1 MKHSALLVGVLAI
14 AALWSPTESVAQR
27 SGVEIWGAVCGRC
40 HLIQP
45 PDRYTA
51 KDWDAITIHM
61 TVTARLTTAQG
72 EAVLAF
78 LRQGATRA
86 ESSGQAPSTSDV
98 AEVTAA
104 GGSSENVF
112 GEARRNDPS
121 VREVFAKNCAACHG
135 AKGKGDGAAAAAFN
149 PRPSDLSNPELY
161 RGRPDEDLVKAIT
174 EGVRAMPPFGT
185 QLPRETISDLVK
197 YVRSLAGA

>member
-1 MKHSALLVGVLAI
+1 MTIMRTMKHSALLVGVLAI

-51 KDWDAITIHM
+51 KDWDAIATHM

-72 EAVLAF
+72 EAILAF
-78 LRQGATRA
+78 LRQGAMRVA
-86 ESSGQAPSTSDV
+86 SSGQKSSTPDV
-98 AEVTAA
+98 AEIAA
-104 GGSSENVF
+104 DGGSSE
-112 GEARRNDPS
+112 NDPS

-135 AKGKGDGAAAAAFN
+135 AK
-149 PRPSDLSNPELY
+149 
-161 RGRPDEDLVKAIT
+161 
-174 EGVRAMPPFGT
+174 
-185 QLPRETISDLVK
+185 
-197 YVRSLAGA
+197 